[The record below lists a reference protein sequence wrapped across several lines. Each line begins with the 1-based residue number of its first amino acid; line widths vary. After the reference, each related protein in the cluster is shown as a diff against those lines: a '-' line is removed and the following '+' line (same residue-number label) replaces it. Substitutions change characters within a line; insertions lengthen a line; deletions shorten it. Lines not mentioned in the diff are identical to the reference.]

1 MLNLRLSVMELTFSC
16 ALHSL
21 FSSSHFGEFLVKF
34 TVDVVIFA
42 FSVYLFPSPI
52 SKCLVCGFIVVSI
65 QLTGITFGNKR

>member
-1 MLNLRLSVMELTFSC
+1 MLNLQLSVMELTFSC
-16 ALHSL
+16 ALHS

-34 TVDVVIFA
+34 IVDVVIFA

-65 QLTGITFGNKR
+65 QLTGTNFRNKP